1 MPLRSSHVAGLV
13 SLVVLLA
20 LLTVTTGLAPLG
32 WAAGLACGAVLVV
45 CVAVGQGRY
54 GMASLGP
61 ADVITLGRANLAC
74 GVAALVIDDLAG
86 ASSPV
91 LVPLAAVALALDAV
105 DGPVAR
111 RTGTTSP
118 FGGRF
123 DGEVDAFLML
133 VLSVHLAPLVG
144 WWVLTIG
151 VVRYVFG
158 AAGWWLPWMR
168 SQLPFRY
175 WRKVVTAVQGIA
187 LVVAAS
193 TVLPAGIARAL
204 LLAALAL
211 LAESFGRD
219 VLWLWRRRPARA
231 VHVPA
236 VSPVPVPRS

>member
-1 MPLRSSHVAGLV
+1 MPIRSHAASLA

-20 LLTVTTGLAPLG
+20 LLTVTTGLGPLG
-32 WAAGLACGAVLVV
+32 WAAGLGCGATLVV
-45 CVAVGQGRY
+45 CVAVGQGHY
-54 GMASLGP
+54 GVTSLGP
-61 ADVITLGRANLAC
+61 ADRITLGRAMLAC
-74 GVAALVIDDLAG
+74 GVAALVVDGMLGVPSA
-86 ASSPV
+86 A

-133 VLSVHLAPLVG
+133 VLSVHLAPSVG

-175 WRKVVTAVQGIA
+175 WRKVVTAVQGIV

-193 TVLPAGIARAL
+193 TALRAGIDRAL
-204 LLAALAL
+204 LLAALVL

-231 VHVPA
+231 VQVPA
-236 VSPVPVPRS
+236 ASPVPVPRS